1 MSDHKNIFSRAYL
14 ALIEARQR
22 QADAEVKRQLRDLG
36 YDDHLKDL
44 GL

>member
-1 MSDHKNIFSRAYL
+1 MTEQKNIFSRAFF
-14 ALIEARQR
+14 ALVEARQR
-22 QADAEVKRQLRDLG
+22 QADAEIKRRLKGLG